1 MSAIGR
7 VEDGRGS
14 LGHAA
19 TLRFPSPLIEPDVP
33 ISSIRL
39 SDWIHRM
46 SYGIGSHAS
55 VSLRRGSQ
63 VCLSLTI
70 KLPLKDH
77 DLFRCC
83 QAHRQSPDPLRLRK
97 RSKSRGPSLHRS
109 YTASS
114 VLFPRPTPT
123 AAAALSRRRGRYPRY
138 DGSPP
143 FHGLPSRRAVPTT
156 PADRM
161 SAHVDYFPI
170 RAAFP
175 DSWAGRHPRLHFR
188 GLLGLHSRYGPPGC
202 STAQSGL
209 CHEAS
214 IRPVTQPNRSS
225 ATRPIDNYLG
235 GFFLHWLS
243 VPFRGTPAIWG

>member
-1 MSAIGR
+1 MK
-7 VEDGRGS
+7 
-14 LGHAA
+14 
-19 TLRFPSPLIEPDVP
+19 VP
-33 ISSIRL
+33 RPPPPRPI
-39 SDWIHRM
+39 
-46 SYGIGSHAS
+46 A
-55 VSLRRGSQ
+55 SLRLDSSHVIRHRVPRQRLIRQGSQ
-63 VCLSLTI
+63 VLCLSLAI
-70 KLPLKDH
+70 KLPLEDP
-77 DLFRCC
+77 DLFWCC

-114 VLFPRPTPT
+114 VLCPRPTPT
-123 AAAALSRRRGRYPRY
+123 AAVAQCRRRGRYPRY

-143 FHGLPSRRAVPTT
+143 FHGSPSRRAVPTT

-209 CHEAS
+209 CHKAS

-225 ATRPIDNYLG
+225 ATRPIDNYLD

-243 VPFRGTPAIWG
+243 VPFQGTPAISDVLCQALRAQLRRSPRAQREV